1 VPVPV
6 LLPVLVLLRDDVDV
20 EELVLLAVLELDSA
34 QGGGYDHDNG
44 KVMVTRDDWDKGTIT
59 HAVKGNNRLPYR

>member
-1 VPVPV
+1 MPV

-34 QGGGYDHDNG
+34 QGGG
-44 KVMVTRDDWDKGTIT
+44 V
-59 HAVKGNNRLPYR
+59 